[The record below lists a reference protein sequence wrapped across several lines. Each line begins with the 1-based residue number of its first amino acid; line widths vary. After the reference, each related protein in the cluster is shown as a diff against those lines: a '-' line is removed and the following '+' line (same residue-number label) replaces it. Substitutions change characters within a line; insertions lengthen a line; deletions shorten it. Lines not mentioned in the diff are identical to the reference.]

1 MFKDLTTPPTHSHII
16 VDLIGLTR
24 FPLTIHNPQ
33 PLDRIMTSGNLP
45 QMQYRFLGRSGL
57 QVSAVSLGGWI
68 TYGGHVDSGQ
78 YL

>member
-1 MFKDLTTPPTHSHII
+1 MASEK
-16 VDLIGLTR
+16 
-24 FPLTIHNPQ
+24 
-33 PLDRIMTSGNLP
+33 LP

-78 YL
+78 